1 MEAKMLICL
10 LSFLQRHQVRVTIVT
25 NAKGKRDN
33 GASRVCPQAGGTSL
47 YLASKCLWRLGWSSS
62 QKLST
67 LEAVSAYVCL
77 FLPLFPSF
85 CPPSLLS
92 SLPPFPQAYI
102 VGGNQAVLSKTTH
115 SSYLWPRGAGWGGEA
130 LGPLFSAVYCSRL
143 RGLGCLLEA
152 MSLQVPNTLHTQHP
166 MFSVSFGSMRRKYH
180 GYKAKSLPGDLKGS
194 EAAAA
199 A

>member
-1 MEAKMLICL
+1 MLICL
-10 LSFLQRHQVRVTIVT
+10 LSFLQRNQVRVTILT

-33 GASRVCPQAGGTSL
+33 GASHVCPQARGTSL

-85 CPPSLLS
+85 CPPSLP
-92 SLPPFPQAYI
+92 SLRPTLL
-102 VGGNQAVLSKTTH
+102 GGTRPY
-115 SSYLWPRGAGWGGEA
+115 YLRLLIPLTSGRGEWAGEEEA
-130 LGPLFSAVYCSRL
+130 LGPLFSAVYCSCP
-143 RGLGCLLEA
+143 RGLGCQLEA

-166 MFSVSFGSMRRKYH
+166 LFSVRFGSMCRKYH
-180 GYKAKSLPGDLKGS
+180 GYKAKCLPGDLKGS
-194 EAAAA
+194 EAAAGA
-199 A
+199 